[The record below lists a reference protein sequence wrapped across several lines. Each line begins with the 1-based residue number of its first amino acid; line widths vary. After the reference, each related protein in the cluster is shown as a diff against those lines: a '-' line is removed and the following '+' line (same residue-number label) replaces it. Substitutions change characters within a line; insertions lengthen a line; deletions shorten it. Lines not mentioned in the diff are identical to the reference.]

1 MEELHSLGFLL
12 KIMKNI
18 GRCEMNR
25 KQKKAK
31 RLKAT
36 RHKETCFW
44 LKGGMPRRYKK
55 LRGLLITKGIRIS
68 RKRLHEIS
76 IRTMN
81 AYMELEDN
89 IRSRHI
95 DL

>member
-1 MEELHSLGFLL
+1 MVELHSLGFLL
-12 KIMKNI
+12 KIMRSI

-36 RHKETCFW
+36 RHKEKCLW

-81 AYMELEDN
+81 AYMELADN
-89 IRSRHI
+89 VRSRHI

>member
-1 MEELHSLGFLL
+1 MGELHSLGFLL

-18 GRCEMNR
+18 GRFKVNR

-36 RHKETCFW
+36 RHKETCLW
-44 LKGGMPRRYKK
+44 LKGGTPRRYKK

-81 AYMELEDN
+81 AYMELADN
-89 IRSRHI
+89 VRSQHI

>member
-1 MEELHSLGFLL
+1 MVELHSLGFLL

-31 RLKAT
+31 RLRAT
-36 RHKETCFW
+36 RHKEKCLW

-55 LRGLLITKGIRIS
+55 LRGLFITKGIRIS
-68 RKRLHEIS
+68 RRRLHEIS

-81 AYMELEDN
+81 AYMELADN
-89 IRSRHI
+89 VRSRHI

>member
-1 MEELHSLGFLL
+1 MGELHSLGFLL
-12 KIMKNI
+12 KIMRSI

-31 RLKAT
+31 RLRAT
-36 RHKETCFW
+36 RHKEKCLW

-81 AYMELEDN
+81 AYMELADN
-89 IRSRHI
+89 VKSRHI

>member
-12 KIMKNI
+12 KTMKNI

-31 RLKAT
+31 RLRAT
-36 RHKETCFW
+36 RHKEKCLW

-55 LRGLLITKGIRIS
+55 LRGLFITKGIRTS
-68 RKRLHEIS
+68 RRRLHEIS

-81 AYMELEDN
+81 AYMELVDN
-89 IRSRHI
+89 VRSQHI
-95 DL
+95 DI

>member
-1 MEELHSLGFLL
+1 MAELHSLGFLL
-12 KIMKNI
+12 RIMKNT
-18 GRCEMNR
+18 GSCEMNR
-25 KQKKAK
+25 KQKKEK
-31 RLKAT
+31 RLKAI
-36 RHKETCFW
+36 RHKETCLW
-44 LKGGMPRRYKK
+44 LKGGTPRRYKK

-81 AYMELEDN
+81 AYMELADN
-89 IRSRHI
+89 VRSRHI

>member
-12 KIMKNI
+12 RIMKNI

-31 RLKAT
+31 ILRAT
-36 RHKETCFW
+36 RHKEKCLW

-81 AYMELEDN
+81 AYMELADN
-89 IRSRHI
+89 VRSRHI

>member
-1 MEELHSLGFLL
+1 MGELHSLGFSL
-12 KIMKNI
+12 KIMRSI

-31 RLKAT
+31 RLRAT
-36 RHKETCFW
+36 RHKETCLW

-55 LRGLLITKGIRIS
+55 LRCLLITKGIRIS

-81 AYMELEDN
+81 AYMELADN
-89 IRSRHI
+89 VRSRHI

>member
-1 MEELHSLGFLL
+1 MRD
-12 KIMKNI
+12 I

-31 RLKAT
+31 RLRAT
-36 RHKETCFW
+36 RHKEKCLW
-44 LKGGMPRRYKK
+44 LKGGTPRRYKK
-55 LRGLLITKGIRIS
+55 LRGLFITKGIRIS
-68 RKRLHEIS
+68 RKRLYEIS

-81 AYMELEDN
+81 AYMELADN
-89 IRSRHI
+89 VRSRHI

>member
-12 KIMKNI
+12 KIMRSI

-31 RLKAT
+31 RLRAT
-36 RHKETCFW
+36 RHKEKCLW

-81 AYMELEDN
+81 AYMELADN
-89 IRSRHI
+89 VKSRHI

>member
-1 MEELHSLGFLL
+1 MVELHSLGFLL
-12 KIMKNI
+12 RIMRSI

-31 RLKAT
+31 RLRAT
-36 RHKETCFW
+36 RHKEKCVW
-44 LKGGMPRRYKK
+44 LKGGMPRRYRK
-55 LRGLLITKGIRIS
+55 LRGLFITKGLRIS

-81 AYMELEDN
+81 AYMELADN
-89 IRSRHI
+89 VKSRHI